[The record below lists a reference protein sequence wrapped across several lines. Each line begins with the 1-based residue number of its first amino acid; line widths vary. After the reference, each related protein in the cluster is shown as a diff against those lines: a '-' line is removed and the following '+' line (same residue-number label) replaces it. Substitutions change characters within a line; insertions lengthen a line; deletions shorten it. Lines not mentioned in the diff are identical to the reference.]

1 MNYVLRENSEEIRNK
16 ILAADISVCLC
27 ASSKDSCWLNYN
39 TNVGNG
45 VHGKGCYG
53 GDSGTSSQKEA
64 LLMFVGECKD
74 IYYCKDVDEFINK
87 INEFLNKS
95 C

>member
-1 MNYVLRENSEEIRNK
+1 MNYVLKENSEEIRNK
-16 ILAADISVCLC
+16 ILASGIPVCFC
-27 ASSKDSCWLNYN
+27 AAFTDSCWLNYN

-45 VHGKGCYG
+45 VHGKGYYG
-53 GDSGTSSQKEA
+53 GDSDALSQEEA
-64 LLMFVGECKD
+64 LAKFVNVYKD

-87 INEFLNKS
+87 IKEFLNKS